1 VAEVES
7 AEACPNCGAK
17 MADWQRVCVE
27 CGYDRERPER
37 RTSYTRA
44 WIVAGALAV
53 LAIGVGA
60 GFAIGGLTNDKQKKE
75 ARQVS
80 ATSSSNSVPAA
91 TAVPPDALHQPT
103 APVTPPSTAST
114 APTTTT
120 PPTAT
125 TPPPTTAPPLTTP
138 STPSPSSG
146 GVASW
151 PAGRNAYT
159 LVLISA
165 KKRKQAYAKA
175 REAKS
180 RGIDAGVL
188 HSNNFS
194 SLNPGYWVVFVGQY
208 KTVGQARSHI
218 DENASKGFPGGYPRR
233 IKK

>member
-1 VAEVES
+1 VATGER
-7 AEACPNCGAK
+7 CPNCGAETTSG
-17 MADWQRVCVE
+17 QNVCIE
-27 CGYDRERPER
+27 CGHDLR
-37 RTSYTRA
+37 RTYGRAPYTRA
-44 WIVAGALAV
+44 WIAAAIVAV

-60 GFAIGGLTNDKQKKE
+60 GFALGSLTNDKQKKE

-80 ATSSSNSVPAA
+80 VTSSSNSVPAA
-91 TAVPPDALHQPT
+91 TAIPPAALHQPT
-103 APVTPPSTAST
+103 APVTPTPTTPST
-114 APTTTT
+114 APTT
-120 PPTAT
+120 PT
-125 TPPPTTAPPLTTP
+125 TPPPTTPPATATP
-138 STPSPSSG
+138 PPSNPSPPTASS

-151 PAGRNAYT
+151 PAGKSAYT

-165 KKRKQAYAKA
+165 KSRKQAYAKA

-218 DENASKGFPGGYPRR
+218 DEYASKGFPGGYPRQ